1 MKFQL
6 ITEQPLWWLIL
17 CFILGLGYAFLLYK
31 NEKSLE
37 SLSVWIK
44 RLLFAFRTLVVTL
57 LAFLLLTPLIKI
69 NSKETEKPILIL
81 AQDNTKS
88 ILINKDSSF
97 YKNEYPVSVNS
108 FLEALR
114 DKYEIKTIS
123 WGDRVS
129 EDLKFSYTD
138 QQTDFS
144 ALMDEV
150 NVRFGN
156 RNVGALVIASDGLY
170 NRGSNPVYSETL
182 KIPVY
187 TIALGDTSV
196 HKDLLIR
203 NVNFNKIVYLGNS
216 FPVQVNVA
224 GRQCA
229 GSQTTLTVKQ
239 DSAVLFTR
247 NLSVNGNSFSQD
259 VPVILDAK
267 KQGTM
272 HYKIAL
278 SEVLGEITLSNN
290 TRDIYVEVLESKQKI
305 YLVADA
311 PHPDLGALKS
321 TIEGSQNYT
330 VKISSPE
337 EANDPL
343 KDYNLLILHNLPSGK
358 HDASAII
365 KRATESGIPV
375 LYILGTQTNVR
386 AFNALNTG
394 LNISVGLDKSNP
406 VQVALNPGFSLF
418 TLNDE
423 TRHSLPE
430 FPPLMTPFGRYSM
443 NTSNSVLL
451 FQQIG
456 AVTTTDPLLVFFESG
471 PSRTGVLCG
480 EGIWRWKLYDFRDHE
495 QFNSFNEII
504 TKTIQNLCIRENKSH
519 FKISVKNTVAENET
533 VGFDAEVYND
543 NYELINTPDINLTVT
558 NAEKKTFPYT
568 FSKTERA
575 YTLNAGFLSPGEYK
589 YKSSVKVGEKLYTQE
604 GAFSVSALQAEQTE
618 TSADHQ
624 LLYNLAHKNGGE
636 MYFPGQLNELQN
648 KLLSRDDIK
657 SVSYLHYRLQDLVNI
672 KLVFFLLLGL
682 LTLEWFL
689 RKRAGAY

>member
-290 TRDIYVEVLESKQKI
+290 TRDIYVGVLESKQKI